1 MFYNLARII
10 MKFVAVVFVF
20 VFLLFGV
27 LAAFEC
33 VKYKDY
39 VTIEAD
45 VIDAYNAPSST
56 ENTNR
61 YVDISYTYNGVTYT
75 TSQQVLTQ
83 YSAGDKIK
91 IRINPDDPTELAGN
105 VLFFVYVML
114 ASIFGFISLIL
125 GIISSVMKK
134 FNKSLA

>member
-1 MFYNLARII
+1 MFNNLVSAIT
-10 MKFVAVVFVF
+10 KFVAIVFAVI
-20 VFLLFGV
+20 FLVFGV
-27 LAAFEC
+27 LAVVEC

-39 VTIEAD
+39 VTFEAD
-45 VIDAYNAPSST
+45 VIAAYNAPSST
-56 ENTNR
+56 ETTNR

-105 VLFFVYVML
+105 VLLFVFVIL
-114 ASIFGFISLIL
+114 AGTFGFISLVL
-125 GIISSVMKK
+125 GIVSSFIKK
-134 FNKSLA
+134 LKTA